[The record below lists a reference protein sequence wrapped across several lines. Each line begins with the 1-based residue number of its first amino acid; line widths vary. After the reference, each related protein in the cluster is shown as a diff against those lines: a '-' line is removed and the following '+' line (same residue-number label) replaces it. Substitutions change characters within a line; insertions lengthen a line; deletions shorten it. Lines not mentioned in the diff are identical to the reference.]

1 MIRSF
6 PDLRHALDAL
16 PPPDRAGWLAR
27 HLAAQPD
34 GERRY
39 AWHLAQGLTHG
50 EPDLLRAVATHL
62 LDHPPSRPQAILALY
77 RLLNRLEDFPALRAL
92 IAATPDD
99 TPEPR
104 AEWLRALLR
113 VDLLSPSPEGA
124 AAWGRALRA
133 QPPVALRTLRLLRR
147 LRDGTPA
154 DPRNLLDLVA
164 RRMARIAAR
173 GLPPPLAALAGAES
187 VALVG
192 NGSGLKGSGAGAAI
206 EAHAAVVRINY
217 PRLAGHEAD
226 TGRRTDL
233 MLFHGNKRP
242 ILDSLMAR
250 EPEFPAL
257 PAFGLRGNPVPGR
270 QTPPPM
276 PEELVAL
283 AAELAYPTPTTGLFA
298 ILLIGALFRRPVTL
312 FGFDFFA
319 PGRPGHY
326 FGDTVA
332 SEQHEIAFERWFAAR
347 ALPILSPALRRD
359 PATC

>member
-6 PDLRHALDAL
+6 PDLRRALDAL
-16 PPPDRAGWLAR
+16 PPPDRPAWLAG

-34 GERRY
+34 TERRY

-50 EPDLLRAVATHL
+50 EPELLRSVATRM
-62 LDHPPSRPQAILALY
+62 LDHPPSRGQAILALY
-77 RLLNRLEDFPALRAL
+77 RLLNRLEEFPALRAL
-92 IAATPDD
+92 IQATPEDA
-99 TPEPR
+99 PEPR

-113 VDLLSPSPEGA
+113 VELLSPSDGGGA
-124 AAWGRALRA
+124 IWGKALRV
-133 QPPVALRTLRLLRR
+133 QPPVALRTPRLLRR
-147 LRDGTPA
+147 LRDGAAA
-154 DPRNLLDLVA
+154 DPRSLLDLVA
-164 RRMARIAAR
+164 RRVARIAAR
-173 GLPPPLAALAGAES
+173 GLPPALAQLAAAES

-206 EAHAAVVRINY
+206 EAHGVVVRINY
-217 PRLAGHEAD
+217 PRLSGHEAD

-257 PAFGLRGNPVPGR
+257 PAFGIRGNPVPAR
-270 QTPPPM
+270 QGPPRM

-298 ILLIGALFRRPVTL
+298 ILLVGVLFRRPVTL

-332 SEQHEIAFERWFAAR
+332 SELHEIAFERWFAAH
-347 ALPILSPALRRD
+347 ALPVLCPALRRD